1 MSILGKQTLV
11 QLRDYFVYLFF
22 FQIRDEGDVE
32 MMQEKT
38 RKVDRLSNGKR
49 GNRMQKINKRNKV
62 SSKDDREKQAEARY
76 RGKLDLQCE
85 SKNITCYNKSIYY
98 RCNVDGTY
106 NEGLLKRKA

>member
-1 MSILGKQTLV
+1 VGL
-11 QLRDYFVYLFF
+11 
-22 FQIRDEGDVE
+22 
-32 MMQEKT
+32 
-38 RKVDRLSNGKR
+38 
-49 GNRMQKINKRNKV
+49 
-62 SSKDDREKQAEARY
+62 DDREKQAEARY